1 VNSTYQMTH
10 YVSVLRL
17 PFPTL
22 PVFSLFPKIIV
33 DSFTITMVAYTIAM
47 SMALIFAQKHNYEVD
62 SNQELF
68 AQVKILTTLWV
79 QAF

>member
-1 VNSTYQMTH
+1 
-10 YVSVLRL
+10 
-17 PFPTL
+17 
-22 PVFSLFPKIIV
+22 
-33 DSFTITMVAYTIAM
+33 MVAYTIAM

-68 AQVKILTTLWV
+68 AQVKILIVLWM